1 MANKKK
7 SSYSAPVRIMALI
20 LTGLVASGVLVYL
33 ITFILSLFGIGEPGH
48 GHVH

>member
-33 ITFILSLFGIGEPGH
+33 VTFILSLFGVGEA